1 MLKSLAFVEWIHL
14 YVWHKTATARLA
26 SRNKTITKTSL
37 QCASPD
43 QHANDCSFIEIQ
55 WMYISKHW
63 STEPIQRHFIH
74 LQLAFC
80 YLHALFMR
88 SNYNGIRPK
97 TRTCSCRNSQ
107 SRWSRTVHFVVDFHV
122 KSAYN
127 SKTNLFTRKT
137 LQCSGPIFK
146 KSHCY
151 ITCFYNVHFFLVTQL
166 CLLMK

>member
-1 MLKSLAFVEWIHL
+1 
-14 YVWHKTATARLA
+14 
-26 SRNKTITKTSL
+26 
-37 QCASPD
+37 
-43 QHANDCSFIEIQ
+43 
-55 WMYISKHW
+55 MYISKHW

-107 SRWSRTVHFVVDFHV
+107 SRWWRTVHFVVDFHV

-146 KSHCY
+146 KKSLLRNLLLSCS
-151 ITCFYNVHFFLVTQL
+151 FFFGDAIVSFNEIIALINKRKWVWNEYEME
-166 CLLMK
+166 LLLSFLF